1 MIDPS
6 WISDLKLEKR
16 NCGTAR
22 AIMMIVENPSGQPK
36 EVPYCELLTL
46 AFSAYKGIMG
56 EDGRVMRD
64 ADVMAWSEDKKPHM
78 ISAPH
83 LYRVNATFVYKEEL
97 QNAESEEE

>member
-16 NCGTAR
+16 NCGKAR

-64 ADVMAWSEDKKPHM
+64 ADVMAWSEDEKPHM

-83 LYRVNATFVYKEEL
+83 LYRVKATFVYKEEL
-97 QNAESEEE
+97 QNAESEEG